1 MGILLDSASSCSPSG
16 HSLQD
21 KALPSLC
28 TREFYSPEMPPWLL
42 CPCQGGSWPCSP
54 HPLARTTQHR
64 GGSLLPSPWRGCWV
78 RSSTLWDTAERGSD
92 KQCVLVSPLPSPW
105 QTLLCLTQACYS

>member
-42 CPCQGGSWPCSP
+42 CPCQGGIWPCSP
-54 HPLARTTQHR
+54 HPLAAHSTEVGASCPAR
-64 GGSLLPSPWRGCWV
+64 GGDVG
-78 RSSTLWDTAERGSD
+78 
-92 KQCVLVSPLPSPW
+92 
-105 QTLLCLTQACYS
+105 